1 MISEKDL
8 NKKLKGKIVH
18 TDGKGLWSSE
28 TRPTQIMRVQYDII
42 HVTEAD
48 EKPYDIKSMDVYLTK
63 KSWDVRKHGL
73 VYTDELW
80 MKEFKKLLKKAGFV
94 GKVSYSEQGMQGD
107 NFVNLD
113 WT

>member
-1 MISEKDL
+1 MKRI
-8 NKKLKGKIVH
+8 
-18 TDGKGLWSSE
+18 
-28 TRPTQIMRVQYDII
+28 
-42 HVTEAD
+42 
-48 EKPYDIKSMDVYLTK
+48 LT
-63 KSWDVRKHGL
+63 
-73 VYTDELW
+73 YELW